1 VTRRLLLTALVI
13 GAVRGAPLAQDVSRE
28 YRVKAAYLY
37 NFVKYVEWPDTSKG
51 RILICVAGQ
60 NPFGT
65 VLESLIRNE
74 RVHGVP
80 LATEVI
86 IEARTDCDVLFTP
99 RTSAGI
105 SAYLRGAAGLPT
117 LTVGETPRFVE
128 QGGMIGFYTDGV
140 NVRFEI
146 NPDAATRA
154 KLKISSRL
162 LQLAKIVE
170 TASEER

>member
-1 VTRRLLLTALVI
+1 MIHRLLLAALVV
-13 GAVRGAPLAQDVSRE
+13 GAVQGAPQAQDVTRE

-37 NFVKYVEWPDTSKG
+37 NFVKYVEWPATPKG

-65 VLESLIRNE
+65 ELESLIRNE

-99 RTSAGI
+99 STSNI
-105 SAYLRGAAGLPT
+105 PVYLQKAAGLPT
-117 LTVGETPRFVE
+117 LTVGETPRFVQ

-140 NVRFEI
+140 NIRFEI
-146 NPDAATRA
+146 NPAAVARGQ
-154 KLKISSRL
+154 LRISSRL
-162 LQLAKIVE
+162 LQLARIVDP
-170 TASEER
+170 APEER

>member
-1 VTRRLLLTALVI
+1 MTRRLLLTALVI
-13 GAVRGAPLAQDVSRE
+13 GAVRGAPFAQEVANE

-37 NFVKYVEWPDTSKG
+37 NFVKYVEWPDTAKR

-65 VLESLIRNE
+65 LLESMVRNE

-80 LATEVI
+80 LVTEVI
-86 IEARTDCDVLFTP
+86 LEARTDCDVLFTP
-99 RTSAGI
+99 RTANI
-105 SAYLRGAAGLPT
+105 PPYLKGVVGLPT
-117 LTVGETPRFVE
+117 LTVGETPGFVE
-128 QGGMIGFYTDGV
+128 QGGMIEFYPDGV
-140 NVRFEI
+140 NGRFEI
-146 NPDAATRA
+146 NPAAAHRV

-170 TASEER
+170 PASEER

>member
-1 VTRRLLLTALVI
+1 VTRPLLVAALVI
-13 GAVRGAPLAQDVSRE
+13 GAVRGASLAQEVTRE

-65 VLESLIRNE
+65 ELESLVRNE

-86 IEARTDCDVLFTP
+86 LEGRRDCDVLFTP
-99 RTSAGI
+99 STANI
-105 SAYLRGAAGLPT
+105 PVYLKAVAGLPT
-117 LTVGETPRFVE
+117 LTIGETPRFVQ
-128 QGGMIGFYTDGV
+128 QGGMIGFYPDGV

-146 NPDAATRA
+146 NPAAVARGQ
-154 KLKISSRL
+154 LRISSRL
-162 LQLAKIVE
+162 LQLARIVE
-170 TASEER
+170 TAAEER

>member
-1 VTRRLLLTALVI
+1 LLLTALMI
-13 GAVRGAPLAQDVSRE
+13 GAVRGAPFAQTVSPE

-65 VLESLIRNE
+65 LLESLVRNE

-86 IEARTDCDVLFTP
+86 LEARTDCDVLFTP
-99 RTSAGI
+99 RTANI
-105 SAYLRGAAGLPT
+105 PAYLKAAAGMPT
-117 LTVGETPRFVE
+117 LTIGETPRFVE
-128 QGGMIGFYTDGV
+128 QGGMIAFYPDGG
-140 NVRFEI
+140 NVRFQI
-146 NPDAATRA
+146 NPAAAARVQ
-154 KLKISSRL
+154 LRISSRL

-170 TASEER
+170 PASDER

>member
-1 VTRRLLLTALVI
+1 MTRRLLLAALVI
-13 GAVRGAPLAQDVSRE
+13 GAVRSASFAQEVSSE

-60 NPFGT
+60 NPFGGL
-65 VLESLIRNE
+65 LESMVRNE

-86 IEARTDCDVLFTP
+86 LEPRTDCDVFFTP
-99 RTSAGI
+99 KTSLAMR
-105 SAYLRGAAGLPT
+105 AYLRAASGLPI
-117 LTVGETPRFVE
+117 LTIGETPGYVE
-128 QGGMIGFYTDGV
+128 QGGMIGFYQDGV

-146 NPDAATRA
+146 NPAAATRVQ
-154 KLKISSRL
+154 LKISSRL
-162 LQLAKIVE
+162 LQLARIVE
-170 TASEER
+170 PAPDER

>member
-13 GAVRGAPLAQDVSRE
+13 GAVRGAPLAQEVSRE

-37 NFVKYVEWPDTSKG
+37 NFVKYVEWPDTKG

-65 VLESLIRNE
+65 LLESLVRNE

-86 IEARTDCDVLFTP
+86 LDARTDCDVLFTP
-99 RTSAGI
+99 RTANI
-105 SAYLRGAAGLPT
+105 PAYLKAAAGMPT
-117 LTVGETPRFVE
+117 LTIGETPRFVE
-128 QGGMIGFYTDGV
+128 QGGMIAFYPDGG
-140 NVRFEI
+140 NVRFQI
-146 NPDAATRA
+146 NPAAAARVQ
-154 KLKISSRL
+154 LRISSRL

-170 TASEER
+170 PASDER

>member
-1 VTRRLLLTALVI
+1 MTRRLLLAALMI
-13 GAVRGAPLAQDVSRE
+13 GAVRGAPGAQEVSRD

-65 VLESLIRNE
+65 VLDSMVRNE

-80 LATEVI
+80 LVTEVI
-86 IEARTDCDVLFTP
+86 LEARTDCDVLFTP
-99 RTSAGI
+99 KSSASI
-105 SAYLRGAAGLPT
+105 SAYLRGAAGLPI

-128 QGGMIGFYTDGV
+128 QGGMIGFYPDGV

-146 NPDAATRA
+146 NPAAASRVH
-154 KLKISSRL
+154 LKISSRL

-170 TASEER
+170 PAP

>member
-1 VTRRLLLTALVI
+1 MTRRLLLIALVI
-13 GAVRGAPLAQDVSRE
+13 GAVRSAPFAQEVANE

-37 NFVKYVEWPDTSKG
+37 NFVKYVEWPDTSKR
-51 RILICVAGQ
+51 RILICVAGH

-65 VLESLIRNE
+65 LLDSMVRNE

-80 LATEVI
+80 LVTEVI

-99 RTSAGI
+99 SKANI
-105 SAYLRGAAGLPT
+105 PAYLRGVAGLPT
-117 LTVGETPRFVE
+117 LTVGETPGFVE
-128 QGGMIGFYTDGV
+128 QGGMIRFYPEGV

-146 NPDAATRA
+146 NPVAATRVN
-154 KLKISSRL
+154 LKISSRL

-170 TASEER
+170 PPSEER

>member
-1 VTRRLLLTALVI
+1 MTRHLLLTALVI
-13 GAVRGAPLAQDVSRE
+13 GAVRGAPFAQDVSNE

-37 NFVKYVEWPDTSKG
+37 NFVKYVEWPDTTKG

-65 VLESLIRNE
+65 LLESMIRNE

-86 IEARTDCDVLFTP
+86 LEARSDCNVVFTP
-99 RTSAGI
+99 RTSNI
-105 SAYLRGAAGLPT
+105 PVYLKGAAGLPI
-117 LTVGETPRFVE
+117 LTIGETPRFVE
-128 QGGMIGFYTDGV
+128 QGGMIGFYPDGA

-146 NPDAATRA
+146 NPAAAARVQ
-154 KLKISSRL
+154 LRISSRL

-170 TASEER
+170 PVSEER

>member
-1 VTRRLLLTALVI
+1 MNRCMLLAALVI
-13 GAVRGAPLAQDVSRE
+13 GAVQGASFAQEVASE

-65 VLESLIRNE
+65 LLESMVRNE

-80 LATEVI
+80 LVTEVI
-86 IEARTDCDVLFTP
+86 LDARTDCDVLFTP
-99 RTSAGI
+99 RTANI
-105 SAYLRGAAGLPT
+105 RAYLVGAAGLPT
-117 LTVGETPRFVE
+117 LTIGETPRFVE
-128 QGGMIGFYTDGV
+128 QGGMIGFYPDGV

-146 NPDAATRA
+146 NPAAAT
-154 KLKISSRL
+154 KVHLKISSRL

-170 TASEER
+170 PASEER

>member
-1 VTRRLLLTALVI
+1 MIPRLLLAALGI
-13 GAVRGAPLAQDVSRE
+13 GAVQGAPLAQDVSRE

-37 NFVKYVEWPDTSKG
+37 NFVKYVEWPDTAKG

-65 VLESLIRNE
+65 LLESLIRNE

-99 RTSAGI
+99 RTANI
-105 SAYLRGAAGLPT
+105 PAYVKGAAGLPT
-117 LTVGETPRFVE
+117 LTVGETPGFVE
-128 QGGMIGFYTDGV
+128 QGGMIGFYPDGS

-146 NPDAATRA
+146 NPVAATRVH
-154 KLKISSRL
+154 LKISSRL

-170 TASEER
+170 PASDER

>member
-1 VTRRLLLTALVI
+1 MTRRLLLAALVI
-13 GAVRGAPLAQDVSRE
+13 GAVRGEPLAQDVSSE

-37 NFVKYVEWPDTSKG
+37 NFIKYVEWPDTSKG

-60 NPFGT
+60 NPFGAL
-65 VLESLIRNE
+65 LESLVRNE

-86 IEARTDCDVLFTP
+86 LEARADCDVLFTP
-99 RTSAGI
+99 RTANI
-105 SAYLRGAAGLPT
+105 PAYLRAAAGMPT

-128 QGGMIGFYTDGV
+128 QGGMIGFYPDGA

-146 NPDAATRA
+146 NPAAAARVR
-154 KLKISSRL
+154 LRISSRL
-162 LQLAKIVE
+162 LQLARIVE
-170 TASEER
+170 AGSEER

>member
-1 VTRRLLLTALVI
+1 MTRRLLLTALVI
-13 GAVRGAPLAQDVSRE
+13 GAVRGAPFAQEVSRE

-37 NFVKYVEWPDTSKG
+37 NFVKYVEWPDTKG

-65 VLESLIRNE
+65 ALESLIRNE

-86 IEARTDCDVLFTP
+86 LEARTDCDVLFTP
-99 RTSAGI
+99 RTANIPVYLKAAG
-105 SAYLRGAAGLPT
+105 GLPT
-117 LTVGETPRFVE
+117 LTIGETPRFVE
-128 QGGMIGFYTDGV
+128 QGGMIGFYPDGV

-146 NPDAATRA
+146 NPTAAARVQ
-154 KLKISSRL
+154 LKISSRL

-170 TASEER
+170 PVAEER

>member
-1 VTRRLLLTALVI
+1 MTRRLLLAALLI
-13 GAVRGAPLAQDVSRE
+13 GAVRGEPLAQDVSGE

-37 NFVKYVEWPDTSKG
+37 NFIKYVEWPDTSKG

-60 NPFGT
+60 NPFGPL
-65 VLESLIRNE
+65 LESLVRNE

-86 IEARTDCDVLFTP
+86 LEPRADCDVLFTP
-99 RTSAGI
+99 RTSQSI
-105 SAYLRGAAGLPT
+105 PTYLRAAAGLPT

-128 QGGMIGFYTDGV
+128 QGGIIEFYLDGT

-146 NPDAATRA
+146 NPAAAARGR
-154 KLKISSRL
+154 LRISSRL
-162 LQLAKIVE
+162 LQLARIVE
-170 TASEER
+170 AGSEER

>member
-1 VTRRLLLTALVI
+1 MIRRLLLAALVI
-13 GAVRGAPLAQDVSRE
+13 GAGRSAPFAQEVSRE
-28 YRVKAAYLY
+28 YRVKAAYLF
-37 NFVKYVEWPDTSKG
+37 NFVKYVEWPDTTRG
-51 RILICVAGQ
+51 RILICIAGQ

-65 VLESLIRNE
+65 LLESMIRNE

-86 IEARTDCDVLFTP
+86 LEPRSDCDVLFTP
-99 RTSAGI
+99 RTSNI
-105 SAYLRGAAGLPT
+105 PAYLKGAAGLPT
-117 LTVGETPRFVE
+117 LTIGETPRFVE
-128 QGGMIGFYTDGV
+128 QGGMIGFYPDGV

-146 NPDAATRA
+146 NPTTAAKAQLR
-154 KLKISSRL
+154 ISSRL